1 MIMEDGSVIH
11 YNNPLV
17 QASMDNNLFAISGET
32 EKKEIVA
39 LPPGIRCQLGP
50 ESLVHLEK
58 YEIEFEYPR

>member
-32 EKKEIVA
+32 EKKNIVEL
-39 LPPGIRCQLGP
+39 LPWIFGSSSPNLT
-50 ESLVHLEK
+50 
-58 YEIEFEYPR
+58 